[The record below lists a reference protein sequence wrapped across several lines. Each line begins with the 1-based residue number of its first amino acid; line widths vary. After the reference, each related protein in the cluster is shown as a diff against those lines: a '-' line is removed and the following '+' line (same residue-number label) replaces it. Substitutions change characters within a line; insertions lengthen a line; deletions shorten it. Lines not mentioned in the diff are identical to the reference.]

1 MKFFSNLFCSQ
12 LIRPRGLT
20 GYPFLVGPVQLKTRE
35 RRLALAR
42 PISALALP
50 GSTPLCYIARPILG
64 ERNAIALSYRNGN
77 NSSRAA
83 SLAILVA
90 SAFIVS
96 VDGGHRLR
104 H

>member
-42 PISALALP
+42 PISALTL
-50 GSTPLCYIARPILG
+50 PLCYTARPILG
-64 ERNAIALSYRNGN
+64 ERNALALSHRNSN
-77 NSSRAA
+77 KSSRAT

-104 H
+104 HL